1 MAAGVGDESADD
13 DADGVEDAEA
23 DDEHASFSALLLSQ
37 DFVYWRPSTLFS
49 GTIKLSLCLSIC

>member
-37 DFVYWRPSTLFS
+37 DFVY
-49 GTIKLSLCLSIC
+49 